1 MDVSV
6 IILCYNH
13 EKYIAQALES
23 VLEQKTN
30 FNFNIIIADDGST
43 DKTVEIISNYQAQ
56 NFDKIILLKSEK
68 NKGVL
73 ANAVATISSIK
84 SKYIALLDGDDYWTF
99 NGKLQAQYDF
109 LENNKEYT
117 GCFHNTN
124 IVQQSDAEKILFNS
138 FSSYAEIYTYPSDVY
153 PWDLTNRL
161 ILPTSSLFLKSDFLK
176 DSSFQFI
183 DDGYSIA
190 WKISCLV
197 IKDAKFKYIKE
208 TWSVY
213 RNLLQGIS
221 KNNTIGFHL
230 SHISF
235 LKRLINDA
243 YYKNIPFEIYQSI
256 ASEYYILINKLM
268 KNTDDKISLKIKKD
282 YVVSEI
288 KKVYYLFK
296 KTNINR

>member
-23 VLEQKTN
+23 VLGQKTN

-43 DKTVEIISNYQAQ
+43 DKTVETITGYQKQ
-56 NFDKIILLKSEK
+56 NIDKIILLKSEK

-73 ANAVATISSIK
+73 ANAIATISSIK
-84 SKYIALLDGDDYWTF
+84 SRYIALLDGDDYWTF
-99 NGKLQAQYDF
+99 SGKLQAQYDF
-109 LENNKEYT
+109 LESNKEYT
-117 GCFHNTN
+117 GCFHNAN

-138 FSSYAEIYTYPSDVY
+138 FSSYAEIYTYPADVY

-176 DSSFQFI
+176 DSSFKFI
-183 DDGYSIA
+183 DDGFSIA
-190 WKISCLV
+190 WKISCLA
-197 IKDAKFKYIKE
+197 IKYAKFKYIKE

-213 RNLLQGIS
+213 RNHLQGIS
-221 KNNTIGFHL
+221 KNNTINFHL

-235 LKRLINDA
+235 LKRLINDD

-268 KNTDDKISLKIKKD
+268 KNTNAKISLKIKKD
-282 YVVSEI
+282 YVISEV

-296 KTNINR
+296 KTNTDK

>member
-13 EKYIAQALES
+13 EKYIARALES

-43 DKTVEIISNYQAQ
+43 DKTVGIIARYQKQ

-73 ANAVATISSIK
+73 VNAIATVSSIK

-109 LENNKEYT
+109 LENNKDYT
-117 GCFHNTN
+117 GCFHNAN
-124 IVQQSDAEKILFNS
+124 IIQQSDAEKILFNS
-138 FSSYAEIYTYPSDVY
+138 FNSYAEIYTYPSDVY

-161 ILPTSSLFLKSDFLK
+161 ILPTNSLFLKSDFLK
-176 DSSFQFI
+176 DSSLKFI
-183 DDGYSIA
+183 NDSYSIA
-190 WKISCLV
+190 WKISCLA
-197 IKDAKFKYIKE
+197 IKYAKFKYIKE

-213 RNLLQGIS
+213 RNHLQGIS
-221 KNNTIGFHL
+221 KNNTIDFHL

-235 LKRLINDA
+235 LKQLINDA

-268 KNTDDKISLKIKKD
+268 KNTDVKISLKIKKD
-282 YVVSEI
+282 YVISEV

-296 KTNINR
+296 KINTNS